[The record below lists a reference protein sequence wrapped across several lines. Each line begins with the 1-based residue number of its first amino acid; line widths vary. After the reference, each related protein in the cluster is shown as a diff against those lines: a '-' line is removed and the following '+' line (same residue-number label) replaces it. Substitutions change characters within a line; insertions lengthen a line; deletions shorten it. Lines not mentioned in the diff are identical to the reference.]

1 MKAVENSPKS
11 TQEPMDRFLQTMGG
25 TPQSRKSK
33 HILKTHQLETP
44 LGPMIAI
51 GDETALYVL
60 EFSDQKNAERVIK
73 HIQEKTKSTILPGLT
88 EPIRKIKEELAQYFE
103 GKLREFKTPLFSLGS
118 PFQKKVWEELK
129 KIPYGETRS
138 YGETARNI
146 KKPTAF
152 RAVAN
157 ANGANRFAIVIPCHR
172 VINTDGNLGGYGGG
186 IDRKTWLLNH
196 ERKFA

>member
-1 MKAVENSPKS
+1 MHKS
-11 TQEPMDRFLQTMGG
+11 NQLLMDRFLRTMGA
-25 TPQSRKSK
+25 TASSQKPQ
-33 HILKTHQLETP
+33 HILKDHQLETP
-44 LGPMIAI
+44 LGPMVAI
-51 GDETALYVL
+51 GDETALYLL
-60 EFSDQKNAERVIK
+60 EFPDQKHAERAKK
-73 HIQEKTKSTILPGLT
+73 HLQEKTNSTIQPGLT

-138 YGETARNI
+138 YGETAANI

-172 VINTDGNLGGYGGG
+172 VINTNGGLGGYGGG
-186 IDRKTWLLNH
+186 LDRKTWLLEH
-196 ERKFA
+196 ERNFA